1 MKGLFWFL
9 ALFALAVAVA
19 LGARLN
25 DGYVLLVLPP
35 WRAEV
40 SLNLFALACVLLFLT
55 VYGVTRLLA
64 GAFALPA
71 RAAEYRQ
78 RRRHDQA
85 AEVFQ
90 DAVRLLFEGR
100 FGQALRKAG
109 EAHAAGTAPGLSALI
124 AARAAQR
131 MRESGRQR
139 EWMARA
145 KRDDPRTEAATL
157 MLEAEMMNE
166 ERAFDEALVAL
177 DSLQARQGR
186 HIAALR
192 LELRARQGIGDWDG
206 VLKLLRQLAKRDAL
220 APEVVLEI
228 RTQAHLANIARRAG
242 DAVQLQE
249 YLRHLPVEE
258 RNRRVV
264 GAAARELL
272 AVGAEDET
280 QKLIEAVLGD
290 GDESGWSS
298 RLVAIYGRL
307 ANGEQT
313 ARIARAEAWL
323 RRQPD
328 DADLLLALGRM
339 CLRQRLWGKA
349 QSYLEASLAVGATQE
364 AHLELAR
371 LFDQLERPEDANRH
385 YRAGVRIDAD
395 GN

>member
-1 MKGLFWFL
+1 MKGLFWIL

-25 DGYVLLVLPP
+25 DGYVLFVLPP

-40 SLNLFALACVLLFLT
+40 SLNLFGLACIFLFL
-55 VYGVTRLLA
+55 VVFGVSRLLA
-64 GAFALPA
+64 GAFELPK
-71 RAAEYRQ
+71 RAAEYR
-78 RRRHDQA
+78 RRRQHDQA
-85 AEVFQ
+85 AQVFQ

-131 MRESGRQR
+131 MRESGKQR

-145 KRDDPRTEAATL
+145 KQDDPRTEAATL

-166 ERAFDEALVAL
+166 ERAFDAALASL
-177 DSLQARQGR
+177 DTLQARQGR

-192 LELRARQGIGDWDG
+192 LELRARQGVADWDG

-220 APEVVLEI
+220 PPEVVIEI
-228 RTQAHLANIARRAG
+228 RTQAHLANIGKRAG
-242 DAVQLQE
+242 DAGQLQD
-249 YLRHLPVEE
+249 YLRRLPAEE

-264 GAAARELL
+264 EAAAREML
-272 AVGAEDET
+272 AVGAESEA
-280 QKLIEAVLGD
+280 QKLIEVTLDD
-290 GDESGWSS
+290 GGEAAWSS
-298 RLVAIYGRL
+298 RLVTIYGRL
-307 ANGEQT
+307 SGGDMT

-323 RRQPD
+323 RRHPD

-339 CLRQRLWGKA
+339 CIRQRLWGKA
-349 QSYLEASLAVGATQE
+349 QSYLEASLAVGETQD

-371 LFDQLERPEDANRH
+371 LFDQLERSDEANRH
-385 YRAGVRIDAD
+385 YRLAAGLH
-395 GN
+395 